1 MSGQV
6 PPGLREIAR
15 CQAGVVTRQQALRTG
30 MTAGAIV
37 AKIKYGRWRQLYRG
51 VYATFT
57 GPLSRQARL
66 WAAVLYAGNGARLS
80 HETAAELHGLHD
92 QHAPAGTPGTPGTL
106 GTPGTPGG
114 PSAPV
119 PPIHLTVPA
128 SRRVRPAHGLVIHVS
143 ALLGEPSPVPRGTLP
158 RTPVEATV
166 LDLVDAARGID
177 EARAWVTRAC
187 ARGLTTQERLRA
199 AMSARSRLRW
209 RSQLLPP
216 QAPKKPQAPQASGPA
231 PRSVQ
236 QRSQDLAG
244 VRQVR
249 QHGVRARGQQVG
261 RLAGASRHAHG
272 ARAGR

>member
-15 CQAGVVTRQQALRTG
+15 CQGGVVTRQQALRTG

-80 HETAAELHGLHD
+80 HETAAELHGLPG
-92 QHAPAGTPGTPGTL
+92 PAGRPGVPSAL
-106 GTPGTPGG
+106 GG
-114 PSAPV
+114 PGVPV

-143 ALLGEPSPVPRGTLP
+143 ALLGEPPLVPRGTLP

-166 LDLVDAARGID
+166 LDLVHAARDID

-187 ARGLTTQERLRA
+187 ARGLTTEERLRA

-209 RSQLLPP
+209 RNQLLTP
-216 QAPKKPQAPQASGPA
+216 ASGATAPRPAAVA

-236 QRSQDLAG
+236 QRPQDLAG

-249 QHGVRARGQQVG
+249 QHGVRSRGQQVG

>member
-1 MSGQV
+1 
-6 PPGLREIAR
+6 
-15 CQAGVVTRQQALRTG
+15 

-80 HETAAELHGLHD
+80 HETAAELHGLHGLHD
-92 QHAPAGTPGTPGTL
+92 QHAPAGTPDTPGTPGTL
-106 GTPGTPGG
+106 GTPGTPGTPGG

-119 PPIHLTVPA
+119 PLIHLTVPA

-187 ARGLTTQERLRA
+187 ARGLTTQERLRV

-216 QAPKKPQAPQASGPA
+216 EAPEKPQASQASGPV

-236 QRSQDLAG
+236 QRPQDLAG

-261 RLAGASRHAHG
+261 RLAGASRHTHG